1 MIVEVIFMAEEV
13 SSKIGQE
20 QKRYYIRQRAV
31 PNFPLEFVEP
41 RKHIANAGARKPRQ
55 GKTREARKI
64 GTADNLLFAYIY
76 CLYILYFV
84 LYRNNQ
90 IYKKGQSQRLKW
102 LGQHNNN
109 RGLLK
114 EQTGLI
120 NLQN

>member
-1 MIVEVIFMAEEV
+1 M
-13 SSKIGQE
+13 K
-20 QKRYYIRQRAV
+20 Y
-31 PNFPLEFVEP
+31 
-41 RKHIANAGARKPRQ
+41 AG
-55 GKTREARKI
+55 
-64 GTADNLLFAYIY
+64 
-76 CLYILYFV
+76 ILYFV

-114 EQTGLI
+114 EQTGLT

>member
-64 GTADNLLFAYIY
+64 GTEDNLLFRIKPPTFIARAPYRSIN
-76 CLYILYFV
+76 CLNF
-84 LYRNNQ
+84 
-90 IYKKGQSQRLKW
+90 
-102 LGQHNNN
+102 H
-109 RGLLK
+109 
-114 EQTGLI
+114 
-120 NLQN
+120 